1 MVIDIHKA
9 VISNPI
15 SRNLL
20 KPWGSFSKPNSLRS
34 KLFNKYTDP
43 GNPIEKQV
51 DFHPY
56 TGEIYKVHDI
66 PLSNNDRCSM
76 FHDIAYTVA
85 ENIGQNPKD
94 VKNRKLEADDKWL
107 DCFKVRTP
115 YDALAYSAIK
125 TKKTLGLGLGNNFTM
140 EDLSNE
146 LNKPTINKFERQ
158 KVIVNHINE
167 INSTDLV
174 DITQYSKMNRNYKYI
189 FTNIDVFSKIAY
201 AFPLKSKKIQDIK
214 PCFQK
219 IFEKNKPKY
228 IWSDKESSFF
238 SKEMQQF
245 FKNNNVKIY
254 HTNSY
259 LKAVV
264 IERFNRSLR
273 ELMMK
278 EFVKNN
284 NTVWYNI
291 LPKLIKIY
299 NNRYHS
305 TIKMKPIQ
313 VNKNNEKYIKE
324 NIYTYDKIS
333 KNPKF
338 KINDLVRISLK
349 TRKIFDK
356 PSANIKWSEELFK
369 IHSINRSNVITYK
382 IKDLNNEI
390 IEGIFYEK
398 ELQKTK
404 NTSEVYI
411 IEKIIRKNKN
421 KYLVKWRGYSN
432 DSNIW
437 IDKDDII
444 KYT

>member
-9 VISNPI
+9 VISNPV

-20 KPWGSFSKPNSLRS
+20 KPWGSFAKPNSLRG

-51 DFHPY
+51 DFHPL
-56 TGEIYKVHDI
+56 TGQIYKVHDP

-76 FHDIAYTVA
+76 LHDIDYTVA
-85 ENIGQNPKD
+85 QNIGQNPKD
-94 VKNRKLEADDKWL
+94 VKNRKLQADDKWL
-107 DCFKVRTP
+107 DCFKIRSP
-115 YDALAYSAIK
+115 YDVLAYSAIK
-125 TKKTLGLGLGNNFTM
+125 TKRKLGLGNNFTM
-140 EDLSNE
+140 ENLSQE
-146 LNKPTINKFERQ
+146 LNKPTINKFPRQ
-158 KVIVNHINE
+158 KIIVNHINE
-167 INSTDLV
+167 IHSTDLA
-174 DITQYSKMNRNYKYI
+174 DMTQYSKMNKGYKYI

-201 AFPLKSKKIQDIK
+201 AYPIKSKKIQDII
-214 PCFQK
+214 PCFEK
-219 IFEKNKPKY
+219 IFKKNKPKY
-228 IWSDKESSFF
+228 IWSDKEPAFL

-245 FKNNNVKIY
+245 FKDNNVKIY
-254 HTNSY
+254 HTNSH

-291 LPKLIKIY
+291 LPNLIKIY
-299 NNRYHS
+299 NNRYHN
-305 TIKMKPIQ
+305 TIKMKPNQ
-313 VNKNNEKYIKE
+313 VNKSNEKYIKE
-324 NIYTYDKIS
+324 NIYTYDRTIKI
-333 KNPKF
+333 PKF

-349 TRKIFDK
+349 RRPIFDK
-356 PSANIKWSEELFK
+356 PSGNIKWSEELFK
-369 IHSINRSNVITYK
+369 IHSINKSNVITYK
-382 IKDLNNEI
+382 IKDLNDNI

-421 KYLVKWRGYSN
+421 KYLVKWRNYSDDFN
-432 DSNIW
+432 SW
-437 IDKDDII
+437 IDKNDII

>member
-1 MVIDIHKA
+1 MVIDIHKTI
-9 VISNPI
+9 ISNPI
-15 SRNLL
+15 SKNLL
-20 KPWGSFSKPNSLRS
+20 KPWGSFAKPNSLRS
-34 KLFNKYTDP
+34 KLFNKCTDP
-43 GNPIEKQV
+43 GNPIETQV

-56 TGEIYKVHDI
+56 TGEIYKVHDP

-76 FHDIAYTVA
+76 FHDIAYSVA
-85 ENIGQNPKD
+85 ENVEQNPKD

-115 YDALAYSAIK
+115 YDVLAYSAIK
-125 TKKTLGLGLGNNFTM
+125 TKRKLGLGNNFTM

-146 LNKPTINKFERQ
+146 LNKPTIQKFERQ

-167 INSTDLV
+167 IHSTDLV
-174 DITQYSKMNRNYKYI
+174 DMTQYSKINKGYKYI
-189 FTNIDVFSKIAY
+189 FTNIDVFSIIVY

-214 PCFQK
+214 PCFKK
-219 IFEKNKPKY
+219 ILKKNKPKY
-228 IWSDKESSFF
+228 IWSDKEPAFL
-238 SKEMQQF
+238 SKEMQKF
-245 FKNNNVKIY
+245 FKDNNVKIY
-254 HTNSY
+254 HTNSH

-305 TIKMKPIQ
+305 TIKMKPVE

-324 NIYTYDKIS
+324 IIYSYNKTTKI
-333 KNPKF
+333 PKF
-338 KINDLVRISLK
+338 EIGDLVRISLK
-349 TRKIFDK
+349 RRDLFDK
-356 PSANIKWSEELFK
+356 ASSNIKWSEELFK
-369 IHSINRSNVITYK
+369 IHSINKSNVITFK
-382 IKDLNNEI
+382 IKDLNDEI

-398 ELQKTK
+398 ELQRSK

-411 IEKIIRKNKN
+411 IEKIIRKSKN

-432 DSNIW
+432 DFNSW
-437 IDKDDII
+437 VDKDDII

>member
-1 MVIDIHKA
+1 MVIDIHKTI
-9 VISNPI
+9 ISNPV

-20 KPWGSFSKPNSLRS
+20 KPWGSFAKPNSLRG

-56 TGEIYKVHDI
+56 TGQIYKVHDP

-76 FHDIAYTVA
+76 FHDIDYTVA
-85 ENIGQNPKD
+85 QNIGKNPKD
-94 VKNRKLEADDKWL
+94 IKNRKLEADDKWL
-107 DCFKVRTP
+107 KCFKVRTP

-125 TKKTLGLGLGNNFTM
+125 TKKTLGLGNNFTM
-140 EDLSNE
+140 ENLSQE
-146 LNKPTINKFERQ
+146 LNKPSINKFERQ

-167 INSTDLV
+167 IHSTDLV
-174 DITQYSKMNRNYKYI
+174 DMTQYSKINKNYKYI

-214 PCFQK
+214 PCFEK
-219 IFEKNKPKY
+219 IFKNNKPKY
-228 IWSDKESSFF
+228 IWSDKEPAFL

-254 HTNSY
+254 HTNSH

-299 NNRYHS
+299 NNRYHN
-305 TIKMKPIQ
+305 TIKMKPNQ
-313 VNKNNEKYIKE
+313 VNKSNENYIKE
-324 NIYTYDKIS
+324 NIYTYNKTS
-333 KNPKF
+333 KFPKF
-338 KINDLVRISLK
+338 RINDLVRISLK

-356 PSANIKWSEELFK
+356 PSSNIKWSEELFK
-369 IHSINRSNVITYK
+369 IHSINKSNVITYK
-382 IKDLNNEI
+382 IKDLNDNI

-404 NTSEVYI
+404 NDSEVYI

-421 KYLVKWRGYSN
+421 KYLVKWRNYSDDFN
-432 DSNIW
+432 SW
-437 IDKDDII
+437 IDKNDII

>member
-9 VISNPI
+9 IISNPI
-15 SRNLL
+15 SKNLL
-20 KPWGSFSKPNSLRS
+20 KPWGSNAKPNSLRS

-56 TGEIYKVHDI
+56 TGQIYKVHDP

-85 ENIGQNPKD
+85 QNIGRNPKD
-94 VKNRKLEADDKWL
+94 VKNRKLDADKEWL

-115 YDALAYSAIK
+115 YDMLAYSAIK
-125 TKKTLGLGLGNNFTM
+125 SKKTLGLGNNFTM
-140 EDLSNE
+140 EDLSQE
-146 LNKPTINKFERQ
+146 LNKPSIQKFERQ

-167 INSTDLV
+167 IHSTDLV
-174 DITQYSKMNRNYKYI
+174 DMTQYSKMNRGYKYI
-189 FTNIDVFSKIAY
+189 FTNIDIFSKYAY
-201 AFPLKSKKIQDIK
+201 AYPIKSKKIQDIK
-214 PCFQK
+214 PCFEK
-219 IFEKNKPKY
+219 IFKNNKPKY
-228 IWSDKESSFF
+228 IWSDKEPTFL
-238 SKEMQQF
+238 SKEMQLF
-245 FKNNNVKIY
+245 FKNNNIKIY
-254 HTNSY
+254 HTDSH

-264 IERFNRSLR
+264 VERFNRSLR

-284 NTVWYNI
+284 NTIWYNI

-305 TIKMKPIQ
+305 TIKMKPTQ
-313 VNKNNEKYIKE
+313 VNKSNEKYIKK
-324 NIYTYDKIS
+324 NIYSYDKTTKI
-333 KNPKF
+333 PKF
-338 KINDLVRISLK
+338 KVNDLVRISLK
-349 TRKIFDK
+349 RRPIFDK
-356 PSANIKWSEELFK
+356 PSSNIKWSEELFK
-369 IHSINRSNVITYK
+369 IHSINKSNVISYK
-382 IKDLNNEI
+382 IKDLNGEI

-404 NTSEVYI
+404 NTSEVYV

-421 KYLVKWRGYSN
+421 KYLVKWRNYSN
-432 DSNIW
+432 DFNSW
-437 IDKDDII
+437 INKDDII